1 MPIFGEWCS
10 PIVQK
15 NVLKEYITRI
25 VMGEIN
31 LPREQ
36 MEALGAIDTAE
47 VDRLLDRAMRDE
59 RTSELRQALLRC
71 GEYVGRELRSFE
83 KALDAHRSARAA
95 HKREV
100 TSRDLYKAKF
110 DLSAAVWAMKRR
122 VEEDRKDAEL
132 FVVEDAI
139 RPPHWLSRN
148 LSVCVNYRWRSRPED
163 DWTYGSIEFSHDHDP
178 RPDFTFPL
186 PSRKPT
192 EAQRKKAFQ
201 NELYQT
207 WEDLMRQGLYAVRDY
222 FKAGGDGAAI
232 PKTFKATPDAYSRRL
247 NNFSTRFWPDKADG

>member
-1 MPIFGEWCS
+1 
-10 PIVQK
+10 
-15 NVLKEYITRI
+15 
-25 VMGEIN
+25 MGEIN

-95 HKREV
+95 HKREQ
-100 TSRDLYKAKF
+100 TSRDLYKAKY
-110 DLSAAVWAMKRR
+110 DLSHAIWAMKRR

-132 FVVEDAI
+132 FFVEDVI
-139 RPPHWLSRN
+139 RPPHSFSRN
-148 LSVCVNYRWRSRPED
+148 LSVCVNYRWRRQPED
-163 DWTYGSIEFSHDHDP
+163 GWTYGSIEFSHDHSP
-178 RPDFTFPL
+178 RPDFML
-186 PSRKPT
+186 PAPRRKPT
-192 EAQRKKAFQ
+192 EAQRKKDLQ

-207 WEDLMRQGLYAVRDY
+207 WEHLMRLGLHTVREY
-222 FKAGGDGAAI
+222 FKSGGDAAAI
-232 PKTFKATPDAYSRRL
+232 PKTFKVTPDAYSRGL
-247 NNFSTRFWPDKADG
+247 NNFSARFWLDQA